1 MSPQVLIV
9 DDEPQLLRALRI
21 TLRAFSYEVHTAA
34 TGADA
39 LACAARYRL
48 DLVIL
53 DLGLPDLE
61 GTAVI
66 RALRGW
72 TSVPII
78 VLSGRT
84 DPAAKTQALDL
95 GADDYVTKPF
105 SMAELNARIRA
116 ALRRGTPE
124 PEPATPRSHRIGEW
138 LIDLGAHTIA
148 HSPGAAPHEGAAPAA
163 PGAAPGNDAAADEPT
178 APPPKPHLTPTEWKL
193 LEILLANPGKLVDSR
208 HLLSQVWGIG
218 YEHSTNYLRVYLW
231 QLRAKLEPVPS
242 DPRHLITEPGMGY
255 RYEP

>member
-1 MSPQVLIV
+1 MSRVLIV
-9 DDEPQLLRALRI
+9 DDEPQLVRALSI

-39 LACAARYRL
+39 LVYAARNSL
-48 DLVIL
+48 DLVLL
-53 DLGLPDLE
+53 DLGLPDIE

-72 TSVPII
+72 TAVPII

-116 ALRRGTPE
+116 ALRRGSADPE
-124 PEPATPRSHRIGEW
+124 PRERGIHRIGDW
-138 LIDLGAHTIA
+138 LIDLDAHSISRSSTEAPTAAHT
-148 HSPGAAPHEGAAPAA
+148 AADLDE
-163 PGAAPGNDAAADEPT
+163 AAAQ
-178 APPPKPHLTPTEWKL
+178 PPRPHLTPTEWRL
-193 LEILLANPGKLVDSR
+193 LELLLVQPGKLVDSR
-208 HLLSQVWGIG
+208 HLLTQIWGAG
-218 YEHSTNYLRVYLW
+218 HEHSTNYLRIYFW
-231 QLRAKLEPVPS
+231 QLRTKLEPIPS
-242 DPRHLITEPGMGY
+242 QPRHLITEAGMGY
-255 RYEP
+255 RYQP